1 MSYAILRVEKLKTPG
16 NIAGS
21 LAHTFRTRET
31 PNADLSLASLNEHH
45 GPQTPEAVMASIR
58 DALPEKRRSDA
69 VLCLEYFIGA
79 SPEHF
84 KHDEGRQYFDDARKW
99 LEARHGAENVIST
112 HVHRDETSP
121 HMVAYV
127 VPLVDGRLNAKQF
140 TGGKTAL
147 SKMQTEFA
155 QEVGRQHGLERGI
168 EGSRATHQTIK
179 EFYAHLGQVEQQV
192 ASIVIPTEREVV
204 HKGLL
209 TSTLEADDA
218 YAQRVANVVR
228 ERMAPALKKAAQ
240 TDLIAKREREQA
252 RAVNHHKHQAA
263 EARKSLA
270 KWERLVSGLA
280 PDQVA
285 QLLATVERQAE
296 RMREAARVVV
306 GWLRGGRAEVD
317 GRYTLTIQERGTGK
331 TVEMVHRNE
340 RVAERLN
347 EAGVKIGDLVE
358 VSQAG
363 DAKILERGQQQ
374 TQERDPGRGR

>member
-1 MSYAILRVEKLKTPG
+1 
-16 NIAGS
+16 
-21 LAHTFRTRET
+21 
-31 PNADLSLASLNEHH
+31 
-45 GPQTPEAVMASIR
+45 
-58 DALPEKRRSDA
+58 
-69 VLCLEYFIGA
+69 
-79 SPEHF
+79 
-84 KHDEGRQYFDDARKW
+84 
-99 LEARHGAENVIST
+99 
-112 HVHRDETSP
+112 
-121 HMVAYV
+121 
-127 VPLVDGRLNAKQF
+127 
-140 TGGKTAL
+140 
-147 SKMQTEFA
+147 

>member
-84 KHDEGRQYFDDARKW
+84 KHDDGRQYFDDARKW

-218 YAQRVANVVR
+218 YAQRVANV
-228 ERMAPALKKAAQ
+228 
-240 TDLIAKREREQA
+240 
-252 RAVNHHKHQAA
+252 AVN
-263 EARKSLA
+263 
-270 KWERLVSGLA
+270 
-280 PDQVA
+280 
-285 QLLATVERQAE
+285 
-296 RMREAARVVV
+296 
-306 GWLRGGRAEVD
+306 GWLRRSK
-317 GRYTLTIQERGTGK
+317 RPPRRT
-331 TVEMVHRNE
+331 
-340 RVAERLN
+340 
-347 EAGVKIGDLVE
+347 
-358 VSQAG
+358 
-363 DAKILERGQQQ
+363 
-374 TQERDPGRGR
+374 